1 MHVFRLRLTALAS
14 VCLLTAS
21 VQAATPDEWIETI
34 RSVGREGQGHPQAV
48 AAVQELSHADASAAV
63 PVLRAMQEANPLAR
77 NWLQGAFEAIAD
89 RTAADG
95 TLSAETLEA
104 FLTDRTGDARAR
116 RLAYEWLVRID
127 PEAESR
133 LIPGMLD
140 DPSRPLR
147 RDAVAHVI
155 EQAQNAQED
164 QAQLDLWRKA
174 LSGAVDE
181 DQVKR
186 IASRLKELGEPVDLA
201 RHFGMLTEW
210 HLIGPFDNRDMAGF
224 DVVYPPEREIDLEA
238 EYEGMEGPVRWQSFV
253 TENYMGA
260 FDIAELTHPH
270 KGAIDYAYAEFDS
283 DQNRAV
289 EFRLATPNAWKLWL
303 NGELLF
309 AREEYHRGMRFDQY
323 IVPAEL
329 KEGKNTLLLKV
340 CQNEQ
345 TQDWAQKWAF
355 QFRVCDPTGRAV
367 HPVSAAE

>member
-1 MHVFRLRLTALAS
+1 MIRFSLTALAS

-21 VQAATPDEWIETI
+21 LQAATPAEWIETI
-34 RSVGREGQGHPQAV
+34 RSVGREGEGHPQAV
-48 AAVQELSHADASAAV
+48 AAVRELSQADASAAI
-63 PVLRAMQEANPLAR
+63 PVLQAMQGANPLAR

-89 RTAADG
+89 RTASDG
-95 TLSAETLEA
+95 TLAAETLEA
-104 FLTDRTGDARAR
+104 FVTDRTGNARAR

-127 PEAESR
+127 PDAEAR

-155 EQAQNAQED
+155 EQAREAEGE
-164 QAQLDLWRKA
+164 QAQLSLWQKA
-174 LSGAVDE
+174 LGGAVDE
-181 DQVKR
+181 DQVKL
-186 IASRLKELGEPVDLA
+186 IANKLKELGEPVNLA

-210 HLIGPFDNRDMAGF
+210 HLIGPFDNREMGGF
-224 DVVYPPEREIDLEA
+224 DVVYPPEREIDLDA
-238 EYEGMEGPVRWQSFV
+238 EYEGMEGTVRWQAFA
-253 TENYMGA
+253 TEDEMGV

-270 KGAIDYAYAEFDS
+270 KGAITYAYSEFVS
-283 DQNRAV
+283 DASRQV

-329 KEGKNTLLLKV
+329 QAGENILLLKV

-345 TQDWAQKWAF
+345 TQDWAQKWGF

-367 HPVSAAE
+367 HPVSAE